1 MAKSSEFSVK
11 HGEKGSAHTGVRG
24 RNTSPGS
31 YREEVMYPDEYG
43 MDMSADDLHYSFE
56 LPSYPLEIVDY
67 LGHYFLP
74 AEKAA

>member
-11 HGEKGSAHTGVRG
+11 HVRKGSAHTGVRG

-31 YREEVMYPDEYG
+31 YRKEAMYPDEYE